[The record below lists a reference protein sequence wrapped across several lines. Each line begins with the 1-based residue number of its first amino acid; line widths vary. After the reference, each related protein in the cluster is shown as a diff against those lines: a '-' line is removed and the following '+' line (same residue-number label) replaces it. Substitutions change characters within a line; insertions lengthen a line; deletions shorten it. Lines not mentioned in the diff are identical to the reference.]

1 MLNSKRSMTLGSKLR
16 NSILCLLA
24 IFVTTGAYAC
34 YSTLYLSCRPG
45 SDTPTTIVCEDGTGY
60 FWSYVRDVISTAGSK
75 TYGCYS
81 NGSQTVGCV
90 TLADGVCT
98 VHVFIGTVAILT
110 ALLTRSILHFTIE
123 LANRLR
129 AEIPATIENE
139 EKHCRRNC
147 FLISGAIFTQRLFCF
162 CGGNSPRRRIL

>member
-1 MLNSKRSMTLGSKLR
+1 MLVTAPFTYRVALVAIRLLQLCAKTALATFGRTCATLFQQLEAKPTVAIRMGAK
-16 NSILCLLA
+16 LLA
-24 IFVTTGAYAC
+24 VLRWLMEYA
-34 YSTLYLSCRPG
+34 STR
-45 SDTPTTIVCEDGTGY
+45 I
-60 FWSYVRDVISTAGSK
+60 
-75 TYGCYS
+75 
-81 NGSQTVGCV
+81 
-90 TLADGVCT
+90 
-98 VHVFIGTVAILT
+98 IGTVAILT
-110 ALLTRSILHFTIE
+110 ALLTRSLLHFTIE